1 MGTPSIMLRRVDNFW
16 KKISLTGC
24 KWSSF
29 NALGTETPVSH
40 SLLGT
45 WIFFVM
51 SSFLSGVIRNWTPQ
65 YKDQEGEKIMEQNK
79 LNRLQMVRF
88 ECPKYRQTSLCLNH
102 CCQTVGWIPFLIS
115 SPSLWG
121 HPREEKTYT
130 HLGVIHF
137 QRHKEATTSAW
148 VKTWALDA
156 LNWVGPLDNYIKMR
170 RTSAARWAFQPPAG
184 RVGRCGSRSF
194 SSLAAKAS
202 EVRCERLLVVA
213 DGDGR
218 RDGGVEAVARALLEQ
233 LGNQDWDLLN
243 IINENGYLYCPS

>member
-1 MGTPSIMLRRVDNFW
+1 
-16 KKISLTGC
+16 
-24 KWSSF
+24 
-29 NALGTETPVSH
+29 
-40 SLLGT
+40 
-45 WIFFVM
+45 
-51 SSFLSGVIRNWTPQ
+51 
-65 YKDQEGEKIMEQNK
+65 
-79 LNRLQMVRF
+79 
-88 ECPKYRQTSLCLNH
+88 
-102 CCQTVGWIPFLIS
+102 
-115 SPSLWG
+115 
-121 HPREEKTYT
+121 
-130 HLGVIHF
+130 
-137 QRHKEATTSAW
+137 
-148 VKTWALDA
+148 
-156 LNWVGPLDNYIKMR
+156 MR